1 MLSQSGTLDD
11 PGPSSTRQV
20 LVADDEPMI
29 RKALRRVLEKRGH
42 QVTTAPDAA
51 TAVELLNSRSFDA
64 VLADAR
70 MPGDG
75 LTILRH
81 LDEMDFDGVRVL
93 MTGGLDLDAPPLS
106 PGVHLLEKPFRFAAV
121 IPLVEGE
128 AG

>member
-1 MLSQSGTLDD
+1 
-11 PGPSSTRQV
+11 
-20 LVADDEPMI
+20 MI

-42 QVTTAPDAA
+42 QVTTAPDAP
-51 TAVELLNSRSFDA
+51 TAVELLKNQQFDA

-81 LDEMDFDGVRVL
+81 LEEIQFPGVRVL
-93 MTGGLDLDAPPLS
+93 MTGGLSADPSEMS
-106 PGVHLLEKPFRFAAV
+106 PGVHLLQKPFRFRSV